1 VTTIGLAAGPIIGI
15 LLLLETTRS
24 FFLIN
29 AISSL
34 VYAVTIPFVALAL
47 TYLYYDLRQRE
58 SEQPV
63 PVAGSVPQP
72 TS

>member
-1 VTTIGLAAGPIIGI
+1 VTIVGTAAGPVIGI
-15 LLLLETTRS
+15 LLLLGTTRS
-24 FFLIN
+24 FFLVH
-29 AISSL
+29 AVSSL

-58 SEQPV
+58 SEQPA
-63 PVAGSVPQP
+63 PAADTLPQP